1 MANEL
6 KELIVKEMVSR
17 YRNRNNYLVIGYQ
30 KVKALEFDHLRKDL
44 SKKKICLEIVKN
56 SLASISFKEIG
67 VPEIVGLFNGPTAIV
82 TGGDDPVVMVKETIE
97 WSKRIPFLNPR
108 GGFIDGTIVSADD
121 INKLAK
127 LPSMPVLRVQIITGI
142 NTPIA
147 GVVGAFNAVL
157 HRLATLFQAVKNQKE
172 KSEK

>member
-17 YRNRNNYLVIGYQ
+17 YRNRNNYLVVGYQ
-30 KVKALEFDHLRKDL
+30 KIKALEFDQLRKDL
-44 SKKKICLEIVKN
+44 GKKKLCLEIVKN

-67 VPEIVGLFNGPTAIV
+67 VSEIVGLLNGPTAIV
-82 TGGDDPVVMVKETIE
+82 TGGGDPVVMVKETIE
-97 WSKRIPFLNPR
+97 WSKRIPFLNLR
-108 GGFIDGTIVSADD
+108 GGFIDGAIVSTDD
-121 INKLAK
+121 INRLAK
-127 LPSMPVLRVQIITGI
+127 LPSMSVLRAQIITSI
-142 NTPIA
+142 NAPIA

-157 HRLATLFQAVKNQKE
+157 YSLATVFQAVKNQKE

>member
-17 YRNRNNYLVIGYQ
+17 YRNRNNYLVVGYQ
-30 KVKALEFDHLRKDL
+30 KIKALEFDQLRKDL
-44 SKKKICLEIVKN
+44 GKKKLCLEIVKN

-67 VPEIVGLFNGPTAIV
+67 VSEIVGLLNGPTAIV
-82 TGGDDPVVMVKETIE
+82 TGGGDPVVMAKETIE
-97 WSKRIPFLNPR
+97 WSKRIPFLNLR
-108 GGFIDGTIVSADD
+108 GGFIDGAIVSTDD
-121 INKLAK
+121 INRLAK
-127 LPSMPVLRVQIITGI
+127 LPSMPVLRAQIITSI
-142 NTPIA
+142 NAPIA

-157 HRLATLFQAVKNQKE
+157 HSLATVFHAVKNQKE

>member
-17 YRNRNNYLVIGYQ
+17 YRNRNNYLVVGYQ
-30 KVKALEFDHLRKDL
+30 KIKALEFDQLRKDL
-44 SKKKICLEIVKN
+44 SKKKLCLEIVKN

-67 VPEIVGLFNGPTAIV
+67 VPEIVGLLDGPTAIV
-82 TGGDDPVVMVKETIE
+82 TGGSDPVVMAKETIE
-97 WSKRIPFLNPR
+97 WSKRLPFLNLR
-108 GGFIDGTIVSADD
+108 GGFIDGAIVSTDD
-121 INKLAK
+121 INRLAK
-127 LPSMPVLRVQIITGI
+127 LPSMPVLRAQIIMSI
-142 NTPIA
+142 NAPIA

-157 HRLATLFQAVKNQKE
+157 HSLATVFQAVKNQKE

>member
-17 YRNRNNYLVIGYQ
+17 YRNRNNYLVVGYQ
-30 KVKALEFDHLRKDL
+30 KIKALEFDQLRKDL
-44 SKKKICLEIVKN
+44 GKKKLCLEIVKN

-67 VPEIVGLFNGPTAIV
+67 VSEIVGLLNGPTAIV
-82 TGGDDPVVMVKETIE
+82 TGGGDPVVMAKETIE
-97 WSKRIPFLNPR
+97 WSKRIPFLNLR
-108 GGFIDGTIVSADD
+108 GGFIDGAIVSIDD
-121 INKLAK
+121 INRLAK
-127 LPSMPVLRVQIITGI
+127 LPSMPVLRAQIITSI
-142 NTPIA
+142 NAPIA

-157 HRLATLFQAVKNQKE
+157 YSLATVFQAVKNQKE